1 MCTKVLVVLGGDLDE
16 ELVPHYRRAEQ
27 EGRFRLSVMQVV
39 RSRGFLLRGCRER

>member
-27 EGRFRLSVMQVV
+27 KGRFRLLAMRAV
-39 RSRGFLLRGCRER
+39 RSRDFPLRGCRER